1 MRSSNSLSKIKA
13 ENAKIS
19 FSYIPV
25 AVFVGGTSGIG
36 RGIAEAFARHTKGN
50 AHIIIVGRNR
60 AAAESIIA
68 SFPQPTSPTAK
79 HEFIECDVSLLK
91 NVRQVTSEILNKH
104 AKLNFLV
111 LSAGALDHNRTR
123 LTEDGIDPVTALS
136 YHSRWKLIYDLA
148 PALEKARNDNE
159 DAKVLSVLSAGNGG
173 KIDLSDLELK
183 KASLMTW
190 IQSLMTFNDIM
201 MDGFALHYPS
211 ISFIHSFPGAVRTP
225 LGLNSASLWM
235 RTWAFLANYTPLS
248 YLLMTPENC
257 GEYQLYGIHYTAS
270 TPGAWRIGKH
280 GNDIEKQ
287 GYYGDDTSRD
297 ALWKHTMEVTDS
309 K

>member
-190 IQSLMTFNDIM
+190 IQSLMTYNDIM
-201 MDGFALHYPS
+201 MDFSWRGTDSFRFEFCVPLDANMGLPCQLHPS
-211 ISFIHSFPGAVRTP
+211 LLSSYDTGKLWGVPTVRD
-225 LGLNSASLWM
+225 SL
-235 RTWAFLANYTPLS
+235 Y
-248 YLLMTPENC
+248 C
-257 GEYQLYGIHYTAS
+257 
-270 TPGAWRIGKH
+270 WRIGKH